1 MPGSLSLIPGAL
13 IKVEERIQSTE
24 LSSDLHMC
32 AVACAHTKIY
42 PECTQREGGIEREAV
57 PSKPSLS
64 SNAFSG
70 LLIGV

>member
-32 AVACAHTKIY
+32 GVARTPIHTYYIH
-42 PECTQREGGIEREAV
+42 TH
-57 PSKPSLS
+57 
-64 SNAFSG
+64 N
-70 LLIGV
+70 